1 MMHRSMMVA
10 LAVAGL
16 LVAGGARLGA
26 QEPDPRAVEGERV
39 FVQYCAS
46 CHGPDAKGNGPM
58 AEELRRAPADLTTI
72 ASRRDGV
79 FPDAQMA
86 EVIDGR
92 RRVRGHG
99 PRDMPV
105 WGRRFGQDVAA
116 SSADTHQNLAVRGQ
130 VLALVAYLRSIQ
142 Q

>member
-1 MMHRSMMVA
+1 M
-10 LAVAGL
+10 
-16 LVAGGARLGA
+16 
-26 QEPDPRAVEGERV
+26 

-105 WGRRFGQDVAA
+105 WGQRFGRNVAA
-116 SSADTHQNLAVRGQ
+116 SSADSHQNRAVRGQ

-142 Q
+142 QK

>member
-1 MMHRSMMVA
+1 MQRSMMAA
-10 LAVAGL
+10 LGAAWL
-16 LVAGGARLGA
+16 LVGSAAQLGA
-26 QEPDPRAVEGERV
+26 EEPDPRAVEGERL

-46 CHGPDAKGNGPM
+46 CHGADAKGNGPM

-79 FPDAQMA
+79 FPDAQIA

-99 PRDMPV
+99 LRDMPV
-105 WGRRFGQDVAA
+105 WGRRFGQDAAA
-116 SSADTHQNLAVRGQ
+116 SAADSHQNRAVRAQ
-130 VLALVAYLRSIQ
+130 VLSLIAYLRSIQ
-142 Q
+142 HK